1 MAAGTFY
8 KGKEVRLRL
17 GDKTLYHS
25 TTCGLSV
32 SSKTQEIAT
41 KDTSGDI
48 TTPDGYTFSL
58 SMDSLW
64 ADKENGTTTQ
74 LDPADLL
81 QHQLDETVLTFEMRT
96 EVDGDKMISGSC
108 YVTNTDL
115 TAEVGSM
122 ASAAFQFTGTGD
134 LTVDDYDDGL

>member
-17 GDKTLYHS
+17 GDKTLYHA
-25 TTCGLSV
+25 TTCQLTV

-41 KDTSGDI
+41 KDTNGDLV
-48 TTPDGYTFSL
+48 TPDGYTSTL

-64 ADKENGTTTQ
+64 ADKPNGTTTQ

-81 QHQLDETVLTFEMRT
+81 QNQLDETLLTFELRT
-96 EVDGDKMISGSC
+96 DVDGDKVISGSC

-115 TAEVGSM
+115 GAEVGNM
-122 ASAAFQFTGTGD
+122 ATAAFQFTVSGD
-134 LTVDDYDDGL
+134 IAIDVYASV

>member
-1 MAAGTFY
+1 MEGQIY

-25 TTCGLSV
+25 TTCQLTV
-32 SSKTQEIAT
+32 ASKTQEIAT
-41 KDTSGDI
+41 KDTNGDI
-48 TTPDGYTFSL
+48 VIPDGYGSTL

-81 QHQLDETVLTFEMRT
+81 QNQLDETLLTFEMRT
-96 EVDGDKMISGSC
+96 GADGDRVISGSC
-108 YVTNTDL
+108 YVTNSDFG
-115 TAEVGSM
+115 AEVGSM
-122 ASAAFQFTGTGD
+122 ATAAFQFTVSGD
-134 LTVDDYDDGL
+134 IEVGVYSEV